1 MTWKLCAHC
10 CLSRFAREKLHD
22 DSGIVSPFELLISG
36 YTHRYQSNAQLM
48 SAFFRLSAAFSRL
61 CLRPSHLVRQPSLAR
76 AMSTRTYSDA
86 VEQLNSLQSNAATI
100 EIARATG
107 GRLST
112 SAIPEMLEYLGRIGY
127 KVRACCNISPAYSNS
142 YQPDD
147 LNRLN
152 VIHVTGTKGK
162 GSTCAFVDAILKE
175 VRPDW
180 KVGEHNHHC
189 QECGS
194 L

>member
-1 MTWKLCAHC
+1 
-10 CLSRFAREKLHD
+10 
-22 DSGIVSPFELLISG
+22 
-36 YTHRYQSNAQLM
+36 M
-48 SAFFRLSAAFSRL
+48 SVFFRLSASFSRL
-61 CLRPSHLVRQPSLAR
+61 RLHPLPPLRSRLAAR
-76 AMSTRTYSDA
+76 AMSTRTYGDA
-86 VEQLNSLQSNAATI
+86 VEHLNSLQSNAATI
-100 EIARATG
+100 EAAKATG

-127 KVRACCNISPAYSNS
+127 KVRKLLNTSFACSDIS
-142 YQPDD
+142 QPDD

-180 KVGEHNHHC
+180 KVGGYDNYC
-189 QECGS
+189 
-194 L
+194 